1 MYVFSF
7 SLISATQPVIIQK
20 LIITCLKIITG
31 IEIKKKKIILS
42 IGNRIKNLN
51 RDSYSDSQ
59 NEK

>member
-31 IEIKKKKIILS
+31 IEIKKK
-42 IGNRIKNLN
+42 NN
-51 RDSYSDSQ
+51 SQ
-59 NEK
+59 YWKQN

>member
-7 SLISATQPVIIQK
+7 SLISYS
-20 LIITCLKIITG
+20 TCDYTKINNYMFKDNYRYRD
-31 IEIKKKKIILS
+31 KKKKIILS